1 MDTTTAEEFLEKSAI
16 RDFRLACLLRWGPE
30 KSRAIIRD
38 TGKRLESLVAE
49 LPADTD
55 EKVREQLTCRLL
67 PALAYFQAL
76 LRHGIPESEAVET
89 VADELK
95 RTARQAGAFLRSLL
109 KLPFSF
115 TIFRAVLRRRLRTD
129 FPPKSWQ
136 IRQAESGCGFT
147 VDRCLYK
154 ESLERYGAAALLP
167 AFCQSEEAEFGV
179 LEPEIRL
186 IREHTPASV
195 PPCGFRFYKGTRSTG
210 APDVTVKDS

>member
-1 MDTTTAEEFLEKSAI
+1 MDTTAAEELLEKSAI
-16 RDFRLACLLRWGPE
+16 RDFRLACLLRWGPD

-38 TGKRLESLVAE
+38 TGKRLESLTAE

-76 LRHGIPESEAVET
+76 RRHGVPESEAVET
-89 VADELK
+89 VADELC
-95 RTARQAGAFLRSLL
+95 RTAKEEGTVLRTLL

-115 TIFRAVLRRRLRTD
+115 TIFRAVLRRRLSAD
-129 FPPKSWQ
+129 FSSDGWQ
-136 IRQAESGCGFT
+136 VRQAESGCGFT
-147 VDRCLYK
+147 VERCLYK

-167 AFCQSEEAEFGV
+167 AFCQSEEAAFGV

-186 IREHTPASV
+186 IREQTPASG
-195 PPCGFRFYKGTRSTG
+195 PPCGFRFCKGPRNTG
-210 APDVTVKDS
+210 ESDGKS